1 MSHWLPLR
9 WRLDRVLAITLQI
22 ALSPVLAVIG
32 ALVRR
37 HDGGPAL
44 VRVPRVGKDSRPFGM
59 WKVRTM
65 KAVTADGLSG
75 GPAVTTADDD
85 RITDI
90 GRRLRHFRL
99 DELPQLLNVALGQ
112 MAMIGPR
119 PEAPE
124 FVDADNA
131 SWRRVLEAKPG
142 IAGPTQLMVHDWET
156 SALAGPSGETTY
168 KELIL
173 PVKLAIDE
181 WYVERASPW
190 IDCLVVASL
199 AQRFLTGRQST
210 LLYRRVQR
218 VVPAALGLPPP
229 ARRPALR
236 RRGEPGDG

>member
-1 MSHWLPLR
+1 MSPWLPFR
-9 WRLDRVLAITLQI
+9 WWLDRLLAVSLQL
-22 ALSPVLAVIG
+22 ALSPLLAVIG

-44 VRVPRVGKDSRPFGM
+44 VRVPRVGKDSRPFAM

-65 KAVTADGLSG
+65 RATTRGGLAG
-75 GPAVTTADDD
+75 GPTLTSGDDD
-85 RITDI
+85 RITEI

-99 DELPQLLNVALGQ
+99 DELPQLLNVAVGD

-119 PEAPE
+119 PESPD
-124 FVDADNA
+124 FVETDDA
-131 SWRRVLEAKPG
+131 SWCRVLKARPG

-156 SALAGPSGETTY
+156 SVLAGPSAENAY
-168 KELIL
+168 RDLIL

-199 AQRFLTGRQST
+199 LQRFLTGRPAT
-210 LLYRRVQR
+210 LLSRRVR
-218 VVPAALGLPPP
+218 REVPAAGNVPQVI
-229 ARRPALR
+229 
-236 RRGEPGDG
+236 